1 MHWPPCYYLDDEV
14 FSAANMLPAAEIE
27 FESNNVNHPDE
38 VHGITNMDIDEES
51 AAGNNFIYIVYKISF
66 MKNKILT

>member
-1 MHWPPCYYLDDEV
+1 
-14 FSAANMLPAAEIE
+14 MLPAAEIE